1 MINDTINV
9 AKTVLTIKP
18 LPSFLYAKKKSGMF
32 IMNTAVPI
40 GNKKS
45 LLSMVAIPVKPPFI
59 MPFGARKLFTDT
71 AYKMPP
77 PKK

>member
-1 MINDTINV
+1 
-9 AKTVLTIKP
+9 LTIKP

-40 GNKKS
+40 GNEKS

>member
-1 MINDTINV
+1 
-9 AKTVLTIKP
+9 
-18 LPSFLYAKKKSGMF
+18 
-32 IMNTAVPI
+32 
-40 GNKKS
+40 
-45 LLSMVAIPVKPPFI
+45 MVAIPVKPPFI

>member
-1 MINDTINV
+1 MEFQL
-9 AKTVLTIKP
+9 VLVRHGYS
-18 LPSFLYAKKKSGMF
+18 L
-32 IMNTAVPI
+32 
-40 GNKKS
+40 GNEKS